1 MANVRRIGDVE
12 TRKIEVFELELD
24 DAGRAAVRA
33 DPDAYVR
40 ETLAGE
46 ISHINGVSIDVH
58 VLDELT
64 SGTAVSGGPYVVHHT
79 VSGPWESWVEITGPK
94 Q

>member
-12 TRKIEVFELELD
+12 TREIEVFELELD
-24 DAGRAAVRA
+24 EAGRAAMRA
-33 DPDAYVR
+33 NPDAHVR
-40 ETLAGE
+40 EALAGE

-58 VLDELT
+58 VLDDLT

-79 VSGPWESWVEITGPK
+79 VSGRWESWVEVTNPK

>member
-12 TRKIEVFELELD
+12 TREIEVFELELD
-24 DAGRAAVRA
+24 EADRAAMRA

-40 ETLAGE
+40 DVLAEE
-46 ISHINGVSIDVH
+46 ISHINGVAVDVH
-58 VLDELT
+58 ILDELAR
-64 SGTAVSGGPYVVHHT
+64 GTAVSGGPYVVHHT
-79 VSGPWESWVEITGPK
+79 VSGRWASRVEVTDPK